1 MSNLAD
7 FWDNVREQTSVS
19 VCEAIT
25 FATPE
30 LFDRGCERLI
40 EGSIV
45 TIELLVISCLAGFC
59 IAVPLSLARAF
70 GAPWLS
76 RTAWAYTYLFR
87 GTPLLIQ
94 LWLIYFGIGSLGK
107 DILGPAWWLLGDAER
122 VGLVVLTLNT
132 SAYVAEILRG
142 GFVNVPADQRE
153 AAMASGMS
161 PFLTLRRVLFPQALR
176 IAWPAYGNEII
187 LLLKG
192 SALVSTITVLDL
204 MGQLRTLFS
213 RSYALDLFLYGAVL
227 YLILVLIVTGL
238 LRGIER
244 LWIRAS

>member
-7 FWDNVREQTSVS
+7 FWDNVREQASVS
-19 VCEAIT
+19 VCEAVT

-40 EGSIV
+40 EGAIV
-45 TIELLVISCLAGFC
+45 TIGLLVVSCLAGFC

-94 LWLIYFGIGSLGK
+94 LWLIYFGVGSLGK
-107 DILGPAWWLLGDAER
+107 DLLGPVWWLLGDAER
-122 VGLVVLTLNT
+122 VGLLVLTLNT